1 MKIKNQEAF
10 KTAQRV
16 AAHAANGGSQT
27 AWATAMKHLAAAYG
41 YARIEWYEKHSY
53 VL

>member
-10 KTAQRV
+10 KMAQRV
-16 AAHAANGGSQT
+16 ATHASTVGSET

-41 YARIEWYEKHSY
+41 HARIEWYEKHNY
-53 VL
+53 AL

>member
-1 MKIKNQEAF
+1 MKIKNKEAF
-10 KTAQRV
+10 MLAQRV
-16 AAHAANGGSQT
+16 ARHAVTVKSET

-41 YARIEWYEKHSY
+41 NARVEWHEKYSY

>member
-1 MKIKNQEAF
+1 MKIKNQHAF
-10 KTAQRV
+10 YMAQ
-16 AAHAANGGSQT
+16 AAARHAATVGSET

-41 YARIEWYEKHSY
+41 HARIEWYEKHNY

>member
-10 KTAQRV
+10 KMAQRV
-16 AAHAANGGSQT
+16 AAHAATVGSET
-27 AWATAMKHLAAAYG
+27 SWATAMKHLAAAYG
-41 YARIEWYEKHSY
+41 YASIEWYEKRKY

>member
-10 KTAQRV
+10 RMAQRV
-16 AAHAANGGSQT
+16 AIHSLVVGSET

-41 YARIEWYEKHSY
+41 HARIEWYEKHSY
-53 VL
+53 VI